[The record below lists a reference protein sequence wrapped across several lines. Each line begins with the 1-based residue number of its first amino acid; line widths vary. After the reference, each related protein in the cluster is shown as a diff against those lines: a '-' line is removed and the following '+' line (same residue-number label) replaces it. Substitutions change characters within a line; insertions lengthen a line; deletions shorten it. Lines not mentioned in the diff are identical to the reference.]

1 MRFFFVANTIKK
13 LFSKVTQ
20 FYTHKHSR
28 PHRRFI
34 IATTMFALVSI
45 SALFIT
51 TTVESNLTFTRKLD
65 RFLVLPGATES
76 VLWNDTHHA
85 LTQDVRDDGLYQN
98 FNNGNAATLDARA
111 LGRTP
116 ETTDASEGSLP
127 GSDSVEADVVDSMS
141 EDGVLEDTSAP
152 ETEDSTV
159 PEVEPETETIPETDG
174 NEPSEADSSS
184 PSETD
189 APSTSESASSDTP
202 LEAMSKGFFRFVE
215 RATDLLPFAQETI
228 IEPVPTGDVSEP
240 ETEPEPATVDA
251 PQEEPPVAE
260 EIVPAVIDDETV
272 EDENVESEESVED
285 TDTESLDDDA
295 SEDEGIEPLTP
306 EIQPEP
312 ENWIVFRD
320 FALPPMNSGQFI
332 RNVQLRMS
340 LAGALQENVAVLPQ
354 IAVEYTTGGAW
365 EDAGSIIFDTEIS
378 NALNGGYYLFAL
390 PTFRNVSELEKFAV
404 RVSYVGD
411 SEALD
416 ELFIDA
422 AWLEVNTET
431 FDREILNQRLNPQ
444 SFKGFKLPEMYE
456 YIGNAIDF
464 AREEL
469 PQFTLKYESQRN
481 PVVGFFRGLFAR
493 NLIEVERVAFKLPGG
508 AEIHVDPEV
517 DLTEDGL
524 LSIQLTEEDKALLQP
539 GKYEV
544 EITVLEGNKKYT
556 DSFNFQ
562 WGVLAINPDRTT
574 YPVGTDA
581 RITMGAVSENGNTLC
596 EAELQLYIF
605 DPTGYVYDA
614 PVQRSG
620 LCNGNNVTDEPDY
633 FADFTPTVPGT
644 YEMYLEHIGV
654 QGDVV
659 AHTYDTF
666 IVRDSAP
673 LTMERTGPT
682 RINPRFEYP
691 MSITVTAHEAFEG
704 EFIERVPADFVIGTS
719 TDARIEE
726 RGNTQE
732 LIWDVTLLAG
742 ESRTFTYGFDAPDI
756 SPYLYNLGPARV
768 LSGDGVVVYET
779 AVGDAYLAQETV
791 IEPVPEEPSSEAPV
805 EETEVLAAE
814 PVETETSP
822 EPEESLPETPV
833 EEVESEVPQ
842 TPETETDDG
851 VEEIIEVSDDEQVL
865 PDDVSEGESETVID
879 GLGTT
884 TVDTETEDSKDFEE
898 HRQWQIASDATGSA
912 LLYWSSATIPSGWT
926 CVSCA
931 PAGVFYQRFVV
942 GSSTAGTNGGGTT
955 HTHTMS
961 TAVAATGATG
971 VSSTGGGGA
980 DSAQNGHTH
989 TLTPTIGTGSNLPP
1003 YRNLVI
1009 IQHNSAGSPA
1019 TIPAGAITLFDT
1031 TLPAGWSAY
1040 AAQNGF
1046 FPRAEATST
1055 IGTTGGSATH
1065 THTITDTTS
1074 APNSTTNAPGFS
1086 GVSTANNTHTHTING
1101 ASSAGANTPPYI
1113 GALFGQL
1120 ATTSAPTDGMI
1131 LMWTEDPPLG
1141 WNTVS
1146 SSSEPFEN
1154 RFVVASTTYGVTGG
1168 SATHAHANFS
1178 ITTSGPS
1185 GSANRTVNAAN
1196 ADASGAHTHSAN
1208 FTAVSTADNL
1218 PPFRTAVFA
1227 KRAPGGAPP
1236 AAVTIHTP
1244 FDNEKTG
1251 TSSILFEFTGDDPD
1265 GSDTLVYQ
1273 VQWDDDSDIATTPL
1287 GDHTSDDESG
1297 CSPDCFENIVDGGD
1311 TNPFT
1316 DNERIRFTA
1325 PSTMVSGTTYYY
1337 RIRVKETIGN
1347 TWSSWSTIRSVTY
1360 SSGTSPSEWF
1370 QTQTY
1375 QFGLGTST
1383 NATTTG
1389 DAIQLA
1395 STTLASTP
1403 VVQSFTSNTAVPGAS
1418 LTLTKPSNILAGDLL
1433 LIIVGSDDD
1442 TASAQWDDATLKPSG
1457 FTLINESGNTTA
1469 DAHSAAFYR
1478 VADGTE
1484 GTTIN
1489 VPAQSSDDFWGYYIH
1504 VTDVNPSNPIH
1515 VIGSAYNGG
1524 STGTHN
1530 VPGVTTTAA
1539 NALAFYVLS
1548 GDGGDLDPFSVGG
1561 AWTEGGEIGAGT
1573 GGGNGSGVWGTRL
1586 MTSPGATGNAA
1597 VTMSASDSASGFQFA
1612 LAPAQGQ
1619 GAHQSSGAVF
1629 TSIAGQTAWGEAT
1642 WNATEPPNTDVRVR
1656 VLYSNVS
1663 TCDTLVSDGVLP
1675 GNSIGFSSSQKP
1687 IDLTSLST
1695 STHHTICLE
1704 ALLDIGS
1711 GTTSPILEDWTV
1723 RWTRTPQ
1730 FAQSDYRWYANN
1742 DTLTPTDPWPVGGDD
1757 LNENE
1762 PIDAEN
1768 IVGPGDVVR
1777 LRLSLLS
1784 TSTDAAVGSASF
1796 KLQHGTTDSSCA
1808 AVTSWSDV
1816 GGTSSTTAPW
1826 RGYNNASVSDG
1837 STLPSTLLAA
1847 SDFAETYEEQNNSFP
1862 NPIALDTGEIGEWDW
1877 TLEHNGADAGR
1888 IHCFRMVNAN
1898 DDPLMEYTQYPSL
1911 ITDGSPSMI
1920 LYRPFDNE
1928 KTSSTT
1934 PWFEFVSDDPEG
1946 DDVDYQIQIDNDAS
1960 FGSTIIDTD
1969 SVSNLLDFTNLVT
1982 PSDKSPFRVA
1992 ERMRY
1997 RIPSAL
2003 SNGTTYWWRARS
2015 IDAAGS
2021 GAYGEWSTARSFT
2034 IDTSVTVSTW
2044 FQTTEAQ
2051 FDTNTLIG
2059 TDATGGNLVAFASG
2073 STTGTTTST
2082 AIDFDDVVI
2091 GNAWGEFSFNE
2102 TGSANN
2108 ILYRLEYYDG
2118 ADWSLIPDTAL
2129 AGNSSG
2135 FDTSPID
2142 LLNLDSS
2149 IYNTIR
2155 IHANFLAGTPTL
2167 LDWTIAWG
2175 ERVSVPTH
2183 AAPFDNEKFST
2194 TTPFFTFSTTDPQGD
2209 DLEYEISWSTDV
2221 NFVTGST
2228 TRNSSVNAGFVNL
2241 TSGGDTD
2248 PFNSGDTIQFQIQ
2261 PADILTASTTY
2272 WWRVRAKDPGDS
2284 DSFSFWSAPWSFT
2297 TATSGESIDVSTWHQ
2312 TTEQQFSQG
2321 TLSSV
2326 TATSGSVS
2334 IGSGITVQSW
2344 NTNTAVPG
2352 NSLSLTK
2359 PTGVAAG
2366 DLLLIIVG
2374 NDDTT
2379 GTEQWNS
2386 TTFRP
2391 SGFSFI
2397 GNAGSATPDAHV
2409 AAFYRIA
2416 DGTESAATSTPAQS
2430 SDDYWG
2436 YYIHVTGVST
2446 TSPIDVIGADYAGG
2460 SLTTHNIPGVTT
2472 SVDQALAFYV
2482 LSGDGGD
2489 LNPFSVGGAW
2499 TERAE
2504 TEAGA
2509 GAGNASGVWGTRLM
2523 ASAGATGNASVTM
2536 SAADGAAGFQFAL
2549 SPSVITSG
2557 TVTSQPIDYDSGDG
2571 PAWGEFT
2578 WNDIEPGASEILY
2591 SIEYLNMVGVWE
2603 LIPDGALPGNST
2615 GFTSAPVDLES
2626 LNTGLYNTIR
2636 LTALLD
2642 CDGANCPTLTDWTV
2656 TWSSGFTI
2664 SGTAYEYDGTAST
2677 TSGTVAIAVD
2687 GVLQSGKTG
2696 TISNGLWSI
2705 PGVTF
2710 FTGDVITV
2718 FVQSATN
2725 ADEAVAVTTY
2735 DGTPGISGLSLIKR
2749 HLTIGSDD
2757 LPSISNADLA
2767 LYDFTNTEDIFF
2779 DVNGGNDLSLCADTG
2794 CVDASLRILSGAS
2807 YAPGTGGDIVTHD
2820 FRNDGTFT
2828 PGSNTMRVSG
2838 SWDNNSTTTMTNSTV
2853 IFTAT
2858 SSDVTSD
2865 PWYNPAWGYRAEI
2878 TVAAAEVDADVSD
2891 FPVYVDLSD
2900 LDATFFSTVT
2910 SDGGDIRVTTAD
2922 SVTELP
2928 REIVSINTGLQTGE
2942 IYFQA
2947 DNLSSSSDTVFYIY
2961 YNNPLAND
2969 YAVGDPY
2976 GRNAVWDNGYAA
2988 VYHME
2993 EDPGGGAPQYVDS
3006 TGSSAGT
3013 AVNMASGNQ
3022 VAGIVG
3028 NAAEVDGVN
3037 ESIQTTFSQS
3047 MLDST
3052 WSLFLD
3058 ADGTQGACD
3067 GAMVSR
3073 GTGVNGMNIG
3083 ACGNTA
3089 LIGYHWENLAG
3100 TAWNWVGGPAYPTN
3114 QWFMASLVITPTQA
3128 TAYAHTLSGVTSGSN
3143 VQTHTTSN
3151 IDNLDFGWDSFGVA
3165 RSFDG
3170 TIDEARLS
3178 DVARSADWLATEY
3191 NNISDTTA
3199 FYDAAS
3205 SESYASIGSSTS
3217 PYTLDDAD
3225 GVLDFDTVTFGEGS
3239 GTAAWSIND
3248 TLDAD
3253 SALAVTYGTLARGAE
3268 QVFVAG
3274 NLTTSANGFWTGM
3287 GTTTFDGINPSTWTD
3302 SNATKQN
3309 IGRVVV
3315 NGTSKTMLLGSNVV
3329 MDSMRIETDDTF
3341 DLSTSGYTASV
3352 HREWTNIG
3360 SFLPRNGTVAFI
3372 ATSSTYAIQNGA
3384 SAFYNLTF
3392 NGAGG
3397 AWSFATATLTVQN
3410 NFTIATGTVTMPT
3423 GTTTISGSFLNTGGT
3438 FAHNNANVLFAGSGT
3453 KTITQSGTAF
3463 TNAFYNVR
3471 FTGSGSWSFSE
3482 ANATTTNNFTITQG
3496 TVTFSSSTLAIGNSF
3511 AQTGGSF
3518 AHNSGAVR
3526 FTGSGTHTIDVNGSS
3541 FNDLAFTGSGSWSF
3555 LDTSLTVLGDVLV
3568 QSGTLTMPTGTLSLG
3583 GSLTNLATIAHASGT
3598 VLFNSTD
3605 AGETINLGNSPL
3617 HNTTFNS
3624 AGGGWTITE
3633 NATTTGSTTLSALSS
3648 FTLASGRTLSV
3659 TGAFTNS
3666 VGGASTTWSGSTLS
3680 LESGNYS
3687 INTKLQS
3694 GDAYDT
3700 LRVGANADVR
3710 MWFSTSTTY
3719 AVNAAGSLYSQDHAG
3734 VDGDLYIW
3742 GTYERTS
3749 GTEYWSYATDFDG
3762 TALGGSSRQV
3772 DIRFADGADATFTG
3786 STLQIR
3792 GISMST
3798 TTVAAQ
3804 EGLYSLALSNATLDA
3819 EYYHMRHL
3827 TLAGLELLS
3836 GTTVSSFQHGH
3847 FVLDTL
3853 GGSAITVDQ
3862 SVIDANPALQIS
3874 DVRFDTSVGG
3884 SGDTTT
3890 GNGDDTFLFFD
3901 DFNDS
3906 SINTGKWTRDIE
3918 LGALTET
3925 GGYLRAGGGITSGN
3939 YGHVS
3944 LGSEVAYDDFLN
3956 NSVVWRARNSV
3967 DGIGELVFRGDF
3979 GTNGGYKTRFDA
3991 RTGTNGQAVLTA
4003 PYSGWNFAPG
4013 ANCGS
4018 DSDEPVANQWYNYEV
4033 TALSTNF
4040 ILYRDGVSKR
4050 NCTDAS
4056 YALPGEIALQNH
4068 YGSYTDYDWV
4078 AVRPLVNPE
4087 PASTSW
4093 GAEEEVSPGLYREPH
4108 VITGSVAGAQND
4120 YVLPIVVNFATGT
4133 DSGATMYCNGICN
4146 ADFSDVRFTTAEG
4159 AALDYWREDSYVAST
4174 SARFW
4179 VKFDDIPASPA
4190 TTTMYAYY
4198 GDLGARNVTQI
4209 GGTPGSYWWFRGSAG
4224 DIDGEAFDND
4234 TGNPGSVR
4242 WDDSQLLIT
4251 VAGTV
4256 YSDDGVTTMGAPV
4269 CDGSTQS
4276 VRIVVNGGS
4285 SYTGSCNASTGA
4297 FSIANVAFSGDP
4309 ILTAYLDTNGG
4320 ARGVTVTKTP
4330 TGNLTNFNIYQ
4341 NRVITRHEDVTP
4353 MTILDMA
4360 VFDADNDADVPF
4372 TAATGT
4378 LSVFANAELHIAS
4391 STTFAPGGDITI
4403 HGNASSSVTDGSLH
4417 IDDNAHLLGAATST
4431 YTIAGSFTMDQG
4443 ASFTAASTTVIMN
4456 ATTTGKTITT
4466 PGGQEITFNALRFTG
4481 AGGGWNINGDIRAYN
4496 GISIENGTVSGT
4508 ANITVLGGSLSGNGT
4523 LSMGGGTT
4531 TIVTTNTLGGTA
4543 PWTLNNLV
4551 LGNGS
4556 IVGTTTSATNATTT
4570 ILSRLTIRT
4579 GHAFAPGGGRIDLRG
4594 SGTVF
4599 VESGVFVEGTST
4611 VRYSGTAGSNVLS
4624 TTYYGLEVMALGN
4637 APTFTGTGLGIVV
4650 LNDLAVGGATTTTFT
4665 LDTSDPALDVN
4676 GAVRINTTG
4685 TLVGSASA
4693 AFTVGGGWDNDGVFT
4708 ASGGTVTFDG
4718 GSATLIAAGNSS
4730 FANAV
4735 IGGAGSFTFTE
4746 HATTTGALTLSSAG
4760 ALTVQSGQTLA
4771 VGGTFLNNIG
4781 GAATT
4786 WTGSTLSLYGGGNYT
4801 INASTTSDSYN
4812 TLRVLSGTQIRMWN
4826 SDATAY
4832 DIAATGS
4839 LYSQDHGNNNGEL
4852 RIFGLY
4858 QKTSGTD
4865 HWSYATDFDGT
4876 SISGSP
4882 RAVSVLI
4889 ANTATVTIA
4898 GGGLSVIGGTGA
4910 TTTITNQ
4917 GSGTYALTVG
4927 GTASTTWSRFSIRN
4941 TNALGLTFAGTP
4953 TVSSLAF
4960 GDFEVAQN
4968 GASGMTV
4975 GGTVITQNPA
4985 KTFTNMRFGTST
4997 GVTSAYNVTA
5007 TGTTVSSWR
5016 FTNHVGTIAGESFD
5030 NDPTGDPGYLVWD
5043 DSAALIT
5050 VSGTVYSDEGVTVSG
5065 VCDSTTPNVHVRV
5078 AGLTSYTTSCHVSTG
5093 AYSIP
5098 NISFG
5103 PADSIIVFIEGETE
5117 KAATVTVDPVSNIT
5131 NMNLYENRVIVRHE
5145 NSSPISITDMDAWDS
5160 GDNADIPFTATLGAP
5175 NTLSLP
5181 ANRKLIIWTN
5191 KEFEP
5196 TGNVTVAGGG
5206 GGAAYDGTVELYAGA
5221 TFDASGSES
5230 HTIGGS
5236 LLMGAGASFDDESS
5250 TVTFTTSGA
5259 GRTIDSNDQS
5269 FYNAVFNGSG
5279 SWTVTNSVLSIG
5291 NDLTITQGIVTL
5303 PSGTTTI
5310 SGSLLNNGGA
5320 FVSSGGTMVFD
5331 SGTAETIRPRTSSFG
5346 TLIVSGNGNFT
5357 LSGGFATTTS
5367 DLRIDNGSF
5376 TSATGTFAI
5385 GGNFINNDVFTHANG
5400 TLRLTSNSAAVV
5412 TASSSDLRNITFAG
5426 DGPYTFTDTNLAILG
5441 TLRIEDGAVALP
5453 IGTLSIGGSLLNVG
5467 GTFNSATGTVLF
5479 NSTDTGESVNPGPSP
5494 FFNVTFGSASGGW
5507 TITAHATSTGNF
5519 ALTSAS
5525 QFTVSSSTRLHVGGI
5540 FTNLVG
5546 GGATTW
5552 TGSTLSIH
5560 SGTGYTIN
5568 TKTAG
5573 GDAYNILVIGSS
5585 TALRAWDSSGT
5596 VSMADSL
5603 SSFYSQDHAGVA
5615 GTLNIYGDYAR
5626 TAGTDYW
5633 SYATDFDGAAL
5644 GGGSRQVSVAIA
5656 QGATTTFA
5664 GNASLQIVGANGFE
5678 TSVSNQGS
5686 GTYALR
5692 VLGGTFNALQYMF
5705 ANMDA
5710 VGLAL
5715 QGTTTVSSLS
5725 EGSFTLAVNG
5735 GTLISLASTTLNY
5748 NAGLVVTNTVFA
5760 TTSAITGFNVALTG
5774 TTLNAWTFIGHSGNL
5789 DGEQYDFDGGDAC
5802 GSVRWE
5808 DSLCLL
5814 TQQSGY
5820 RFRADDGGAGVPNS
5834 EWLDLDWVKR
5844 MRVTF
5849 TNNDAVSYTNAAV
5862 AFTVPYDS
5870 DMQAD
5875 FDDLRFTLADGTTP
5889 VQHFIETYS
5898 AGVEAHVWV
5907 KVPLLATSTNT
5918 SVFMYYGDGAVGDSS
5933 ATSTFTYLDTFEDGN
5948 ISEYS
5953 GDTGLFTAGTTM
5965 NYERNRGLDAA
5976 GNESQKTTDGIY
5988 RTNVT
5993 VAQGQTIRYLQYVD
6007 TALGSGDETCTL
6019 FGVQSP
6025 GSNNQNYAVCLELY
6039 GVDRVSIARNVDSN
6053 DTSGTILASTTLTYS
6068 TGWYEVEIDWG
6079 TDDSIGVTVSK
6090 DDVVVASTTV
6100 TDGTYTQG
6108 GVGFAF
6114 WFQSGGW
6121 DIYSSRPLLATE
6133 PSFVF
6138 GAEQVPGGASWLSA
6152 LNTAYNGSDIGQT
6165 MRVRFLVENTGLSII
6180 DQNYELE
6187 YAAKGAAPSCEA
6199 VASGAYVPVPPQAS
6213 CGSSPVC
6220 MTTSSQFT
6228 NFASTVDLLG
6238 GDGAFSAGQLIED
6251 PDNTTGD
6258 IDVAMGA
6265 FTELEYAITPTVNVA
6280 DPSYCLRVSDEGN
6293 DLDAYARVAEFSLM
6307 FEPIITTLSL
6317 NGGNDII
6324 LAAGAT
6330 TTITAT
6336 GTVSDLNGYA
6346 DLAAA
6351 TTTIFRSGAGESC
6364 AADNNNCYIAAPA
6377 QCTYSNCAGASC
6389 TISCSVNMYYHAD
6402 PTDIGAYAGETW
6414 RALLSISDVGGS
6426 VATATAPSIDLLTLR
6441 ALSVANAIDYG
6452 ALAPD
6457 SNTGSYNATTTIQNI
6472 GNDSID
6478 VSVEGTDLT
6487 DGGSSLIPVASQR
6500 FATSTFTYSSCVVCG
6515 TLAETGTNFMLDL
6528 AKPASTTPPVTDDLF
6543 WGLAI
6548 PFGVAGTPHHG
6559 TNIFYAIGDI

>member
-1 MRFFFVANTIKK
+1 MRLFAVFTSVRKFF
-13 LFSKVTQ
+13 
-20 FYTHKHSR
+20 SR
-28 PHRRFI
+28 RCAARAFLNPYLHRRFI
-34 IATTMFALVSI
+34 IATTTFAMMSI
-45 SALFIT
+45 SALLIT
-51 TTVESNLTFTRKLD
+51 TTVESNLTFARKLD
-65 RFLVLPGATES
+65 RFLVLPGASES
-76 VLWNDTHHA
+76 AHWNDSFHA
-85 LTQDVRDDGLYQN
+85 LTQDVSDEGLYQS
-98 FNNGNAATLDARA
+98 FNSNNAATLDVQA
-111 LGRTP
+111 LRRSQG
-116 ETTDASEGSLP
+116 SEQQP
-127 GSDSVEADVVDSMS
+127 GSVEDTEAEENAEAESPLLEEDVS
-141 EDGVLEDTSAP
+141 EDIVSPEAGGTPVLEAEQVESETLP
-152 ETEDSTV
+152 ETE
-159 PEVEPETETIPETDG
+159 EVESDSGPTVAPEAGSGD
-174 NEPSEADSSS
+174 EPD
-184 PSETD
+184 PQ
-189 APSTSESASSDTP
+189 DTP
-202 LEAMSKGFFRFVE
+202 LEAMSKSFFRFVE
-215 RATDLLPFAQETI
+215 RATGLLPFAQETI
-228 IEPVPTGDVSEP
+228 VEPVSTPSVSEP
-240 ETEPEPATVDA
+240 ETPVDETAGEA
-251 PQEEPPVAE
+251 PVLEEVSDQE
-260 EIVPAVIDDETV
+260 IIDDSAEH
-272 EDENVESEESVED
+272 EHGESEEAETITED
-285 TDTESLDDDA
+285 LDIDDVMDP
-295 SEDEGIEPLTP
+295 EEPLESDVSEEEVVIT
-306 EIQPEP
+306 EP
-312 ENWIVFRD
+312 ENWIIFRD

-340 LAGALQENVAVLPQ
+340 LAGALRDDVDVLPQ
-354 IAVEYTTGGAW
+354 ITVEYTTGGGW
-365 EDAGSIIFDTEIS
+365 ESAGSIIFDAEIS

-390 PTFRNVSELEKFAV
+390 PTFRNVSELEDFAV
-404 RVSYVGD
+404 RISYEGD
-411 SEALD
+411 HEALD
-416 ELFIDA
+416 TLFVDA

-431 FDREILNQRLNPQ
+431 FDREILNQRLNPLG
-444 SFKGFKLPEMYE
+444 FKGFKLPEMYE
-456 YIGNAIDF
+456 YIGGAIDF

-481 PVVGFFRGLFAR
+481 PVVGFFRDLFGR
-493 NLIEVERVAFKLPGG
+493 DLIEVERVAFMLPGG
-508 AEIHVDPEV
+508 AELDVDPEV
-517 DLTEDGL
+517 DLTQDGL
-524 LSIQLTEEDKALLQP
+524 LSIQLTEEDKALLTP

-544 EITVLEGNKKYT
+544 EITVLEGNKEYT

-562 WGVLAINPDRTT
+562 WGVLAMNPDQTT
-574 YPVGTDA
+574 YPLGA
-581 RITMGAVSENGNTLC
+581 EALITMGAVSENGNTLC

-605 DPTGYVYDA
+605 DPTGYVHDA
-614 PVQRSG
+614 LVERSG
-620 LCNGNNVTDEPDY
+620 LCNGNNFINAPDY
-633 FADFTPTVPGT
+633 LATFSPTVPGT
-644 YEMYLEHIGV
+644 YEMYLEHIGP

-666 IVRDSAP
+666 IVREDAP

-691 MSITVTAHEAFEG
+691 MSVTVTAYEAFDG
-704 EFIERVPADFVIGTS
+704 EFIEQVPADFVISTS
-719 TDARIEE
+719 TEARIEE
-726 RGNTQE
+726 RGNIQE

-742 ESRTFTYGFDAPDI
+742 ESRTFTYNFDAPDI
-756 SPYLYNLGPARV
+756 SPYLYNLGPARA
-768 LSGDGVVVYET
+768 LSGDGVLVYEP
-779 AVGDAYLAQETV
+779 VGGDSSLAQEAVTESAAPAEESTPV
-791 IEPVPEEPSSEAPV
+791 TEESAEIVPVVGSVELEVPQAEPAPEPGDVLPETRPEEEIGSEVSEPPSAEPESEV
-805 EETEVLAAE
+805 EEV
-814 PVETETSP
+814 VEISDDTQPLPEEGATTTADT
-822 EPEESLPETPV
+822 EPEEEAS
-833 EEVESEVPQ
+833 
-842 TPETETDDG
+842 G
-851 VEEIIEVSDDEQVL
+851 
-865 PDDVSEGESETVID
+865 
-879 GLGTT
+879 
-884 TVDTETEDSKDFEE
+884 DFEE

-931 PAGVFYQRFVV
+931 PAGAFYQRFVV
-942 GSSTAGTNGGGTT
+942 GSSTAGTNGGTAT
-955 HTHTMS
+955 HTHTMT
-961 TAVAATGATG
+961 TAIAATGATG

-980 DSAQNGHTH
+980 DVAQNGHTH

-1003 YRNLVI
+1003 YRNLVL

-1019 TIPAGAITLFDT
+1019 TIPAGAIALFDT

-1040 AAQNGF
+1040 SAQNGA

-1065 THTITDTTS
+1065 THAITGTTG
-1074 APNSTTNAPGFS
+1074 APNSTTNAPGTT
-1086 GVSTANNTHTHTING
+1086 GVSAATNVHTHTVNG
-1101 ASSAGANTPPYI
+1101 ASSAGSSLPPYI

-1120 ATTSAPTDGMI
+1120 ATTSSPTDGMI
-1131 LMWTEDPPLG
+1131 LMWTDEPPTG

-1154 RFVVASTTYGVTGG
+1154 RFVIASTTYGVTGG
-1168 SATHAHANFS
+1168 SATHTHANFS
-1178 ITTSGPS
+1178 IVTSGPS
-1185 GSANRTVNAAN
+1185 GAVNRTASVAN

-1208 FTAVSTADNL
+1208 FSNVSTSDNL

-1227 KRAPGGAPP
+1227 KRSPGGAPP
-1236 AAVTIHTP
+1236 AAVTVHTP

-1251 TSSILFEFTGDDPD
+1251 TSSITFEFTGDDPD

-1273 VQWDDDSDIATTPL
+1273 VQWDDDSDLDATPL
-1287 GDHTSDDESG
+1287 GDRTSDDESG
-1297 CSPDCFENIVDGGD
+1297 CSPDCFENTVDGGD

-1337 RIRVKETIGN
+1337 RIRVKETIGD
-1347 TWSSWSTIRSVTY
+1347 TWGSWSTVRSVTH
-1360 SSGTSPSEWF
+1360 SSGTTPSEWF
-1370 QTQTY
+1370 QTETY
-1375 QFGLGTST
+1375 QFNLGTST
-1383 NATTTG
+1383 NATTTSNTV
-1389 DAIQLA
+1389 QLA
-1395 STTLASTP
+1395 STTLASPPT
-1403 VVQSFTSNTAVPGAS
+1403 VQSFTSNTAVPGAS
-1418 LTLTKPSNILAGDLL
+1418 LTLTKPSNVLAGDLL
-1433 LIIVGSDDD
+1433 LIIVGNDDD

-1457 FTLINESGNTTA
+1457 FTLINEAGNTTSDTHA
-1469 DAHSAAFYR
+1469 AAFYR

-1504 VTDVNPSNPIH
+1504 VTDVNPTNPIH

-1524 STGTHN
+1524 SLGTHN
-1530 VPGVTTTAA
+1530 IPGVTTTAA

-1548 GDGGDLDPFSVGG
+1548 GDGGDVNPYSVGG
-1561 AWTEGGEIGAGT
+1561 SWTESSEIDAGT
-1573 GGGNGSGVWGTRL
+1573 GGGNSSGTWGTRL
-1586 MTSPGATGNAA
+1586 MASAGATGNAA
-1597 VTMSASDSASGFQFA
+1597 VTLLAADSASGFQFA
-1612 LAPAQGQ
+1612 LAPALGQ
-1619 GAHQSSGAVF
+1619 GAHQSPGVTF
-1629 TSIAGQTAWGEAT
+1629 TSVSGQTAWGEAT
-1642 WNATEPPNTDVRVR
+1642 WNVTESPNTDIRVR
-1656 VLYSNVS
+1656 VLYSNVNA
-1663 TCDTLVSDGVLP
+1663 CDTLVSDGVLP
-1675 GNSIGFSSSQKP
+1675 GNSIGFASSQRP

-1695 STHHTICLE
+1695 TTHHTICLE

-1711 GTTSPILEDWTV
+1711 GTTSPLLQDWTV

-1730 FAQSDYRWYANN
+1730 FIQSDYRWYANN
-1742 DTLTPTDPWPVGGDD
+1742 DTLTPTDPWPAGGDD

-1762 PIDAEN
+1762 AIDTEN
-1768 IVGPGDVVR
+1768 VVSPGDIIR

-1784 TSTDAAVGSASF
+1784 TSTDAAIDSASF
-1796 KLQHGTTDSSCA
+1796 KLQHGVTDTACA
-1808 AVTSWSDV
+1808 AVVSWYDV

-1826 RGYNNASVSDG
+1826 RGYNNASVTDG
-1837 STLPSTLLAA
+1837 STLPSALLTN
-1847 SDFAETYEEQNNSFP
+1847 SDLAETYEEQNDSYP
-1862 NPIALDTGEIGEWDW
+1862 NPLALDVGEIGEWDW
-1877 TLEHNGADAGR
+1877 VLEHNGADAGR
-1888 IHCFRMVNAN
+1888 THCFRMVNAN
-1898 DDPLMEYTQYPSL
+1898 NDPLMAYEEYPSL

-1920 LYRPFDNE
+1920 LYRPFDNQ
-1928 KTSSTT
+1928 KVSSTT

-1960 FGSTIIDTD
+1960 FGSTIIDTN
-1969 SVSNLLDFTNLVT
+1969 SISNLLDFTNLVT

-2015 IDAAGS
+2015 IDGAGS
-2021 GAYGEWSTARSFT
+2021 GIYGEWSTARSFT

-2051 FDTNTLIG
+2051 FDTNTLMG
-2059 TDATGGNLVAFASG
+2059 TDATGGNLIAFASG

-2102 TGSANN
+2102 TGAANN

-2118 ADWSLIPDTAL
+2118 ADWQLIPNTAL

-2142 LLNLDSS
+2142 LLDLDSS

-2155 IHANFLAGTPTL
+2155 IRANFLAGSPTL

-2183 AAPFDNEKFST
+2183 ATPFDNERFST

-2248 PFNSGDTIQFQIQ
+2248 PFNSGETIRFQIQ
-2261 PADILTASTTY
+2261 PADTLTASTTY

-2284 DSFSFWSAPWSFT
+2284 DSFSFWSTPWSFT
-2297 TATSGESIDVSTWHQ
+2297 TATSGESIAVSTWHQ
-2312 TTEQQFSQG
+2312 TTAQQFSQG
-2321 TLSSV
+2321 TLAGV
-2326 TATSGSVS
+2326 TATSGSVT
-2334 IGSGITVQSW
+2334 IGGGINIQSW
-2344 NTNTAVPG
+2344 TTNTAVPG
-2352 NSLSLTK
+2352 ASLSLTR
-2359 PTGVAAG
+2359 PSGVAAG

-2374 NDDTT
+2374 NDDAAAI
-2379 GTEQWNS
+2379 EQWNS

-2391 SGFSFI
+2391 SGFNFI
-2397 GNAGSATPDAHV
+2397 GTAGNATPDAHV
-2409 AAFYRIA
+2409 AAFYRVA
-2416 DGTESAATSTPAQS
+2416 DGTEQSSTSTPAQS

-2436 YYIHVTGVST
+2436 YYIHLTGVST
-2446 TSPIDVIGADYAGG
+2446 TSPIDVIGSDYNGG
-2460 SLTTHNIPGVTT
+2460 SLTTHNIPGITT

-2482 LSGDGGD
+2482 ISGDGGD
-2489 LNPFSVGGAW
+2489 LDPFSVAGPW
-2499 TERAE
+2499 TERSE
-2504 TEAGA
+2504 IEAGA
-2509 GAGNASGVWGTRLM
+2509 GAGNGSGAWGTRLM
-2523 ASAGATGNASVTM
+2523 TSAGATGNAAVTM
-2536 SAADGAAGFQFAL
+2536 AFADGAAGFQFAL
-2549 SPSVITSG
+2549 SPAVITSG

-2571 PAWGEFT
+2571 PAWGTFR
-2578 WNDIEPGASEILY
+2578 WSDIEPGSSEIRY
-2591 SIEYLNMVGVWE
+2591 SIEYLNMVGAWE
-2603 LIPDGALPGNST
+2603 LIPDSALSGNSA
-2615 GFTSAPVDLES
+2615 GFTSTPVDLES
-2626 LNTGLYNTIR
+2626 LDTGLYNTIR
-2636 LTALLD
+2636 LVALLD

-2656 TWSSGFTI
+2656 TWSSGFTV
-2664 SGTAYEYDGTAST
+2664 SGTAYEYDGVAST

-2718 FVQSATN
+2718 FVQGAAS

-2749 HLTIGSDD
+2749 HLTLGSDD
-2757 LPSISNADLA
+2757 LPAISNADLA

-2779 DVNGGNDLSLCADTG
+2779 DVNGGNDLSLCADSG
-2794 CVDASLRILSGAS
+2794 CVDASIRIRAGAS
-2807 YAPGTGGDIVTHD
+2807 YAPGTGADISTHD
-2820 FRNDGTFT
+2820 FRNDGIFT
-2828 PGSNTMRVSG
+2828 AGSNTMRVSG
-2838 SWDNNSTTTMTNSTV
+2838 SWDNNSTTTMANSTV

-2858 SSDVTSD
+2858 SSDSVTD
-2865 PWYNPAWGYRAEI
+2865 PWYDPAWGYRTEI
-2878 TVAAAEVDADVSD
+2878 TVQASEVDADVSD

-2900 LDATFFSTVT
+2900 LDATFFSNVT
-2910 SDGGDIRVTTAD
+2910 SDGGDIRVTAAD

-2928 REIVSINTGLQTGE
+2928 REIVSIDTSLQEGE

-2961 YNNPLAND
+2961 YDNPLADD

-2976 GRNAVWDNGYAA
+2976 GRNAVWSNGYAA
-2988 VYHME
+2988 VYHMG
-2993 EDPGGGAPQYVDS
+2993 EDPGGSAPQYIDS
-3006 TGSSAGT
+3006 TGGSSGT
-3013 AVNMASGNQ
+3013 AVNMAAGNQ
-3022 VAGIVG
+3022 VAGIAG

-3037 ESIQTTFSQS
+3037 ESIQTDFSQN

-3067 GAMVSR
+3067 GAMFSR

-3083 ACGNTA
+3083 ACGNA
-3089 LIGYHWENLAG
+3089 AVIGYHWENLGA

-3128 TAYAHTLSGVTSGSN
+3128 TAYAHTSSGVTSGSN

-3151 IDNLDFGWDSFGVA
+3151 INNLDFAWDSFGVA
-3165 RSFDG
+3165 RSIDG
-3170 TIDEARLS
+3170 TIDESRLS
-3178 DVARSADWLATEY
+3178 DVARSADWLAAEY
-3191 NNISDTTA
+3191 NNISDTGT
-3199 FYDAAS
+3199 FYVAAV
-3205 SESYASIGSSTS
+3205 SESYGSIGSTTL
-3217 PYTLDDAD
+3217 PHTLDDAD
-3225 GVLDFDTVTFGEGS
+3225 GTLDFNNVTFGEGS
-3239 GTAAWSIND
+3239 GSAAWSIND
-3248 TLDAD
+3248 TLDVD
-3253 SALAVTYGTLARGAE
+3253 NALAVAYGTLARGAE
-3268 QVFVAG
+3268 PVLVAG
-3274 NLTTSANGFWTGM
+3274 NLTTSANGFWTGI

-3302 SNATKQN
+3302 NNATKQN

-3315 NGTSKTMLLGSNVV
+3315 NGTAKTMILGSSVL
-3329 MDSMRIETDDTF
+3329 MDSMRIENDDTF

-3352 HREWTNIG
+3352 RGGWSNIG
-3360 SFLPRNGTVAFI
+3360 SFLPRTGTVAFI
-3372 ATSSTYAIQNGA
+3372 STSSTYAIDNGA

-3397 AWSFATATLTVQN
+3397 AWSFATSALTVQN
-3410 NFTIATGTVTMPT
+3410 NLTIATGTVTMPT

-3438 FAHNNANVLFAGSGT
+3438 FAHNNASILFTGSGS

-3471 FTGSGSWSFSE
+3471 FTGSGTWSFSE
-3482 ANATTTNNFTITQG
+3482 AHATTTNNFTITQG
-3496 TVTFSSSTLAIGNSF
+3496 GVTLPSATLAIGNSF

-3518 AHNSGAVR
+3518 THNSGGVR

-3541 FNDLAFTGSGSWSF
+3541 FNDFAFTGSGSWSF
-3555 LDTSLTVLGDVLV
+3555 LDASLTVLGDVLV

-3583 GSLTNLATIAHASGT
+3583 GSLTNIATITHASGT

-3605 AGETINLGNSPL
+3605 GGETINLGSSPL
-3617 HNTTFNS
+3617 HNLTFNS

-3633 NATTTGSTTLSALSS
+3633 NATTTGSTTLTALSS

-3680 LESGNYS
+3680 LESGSYS
-3687 INTKLQS
+3687 INTKFQP
-3694 GDAYDT
+3694 GDAYET
-3700 LRVGANADVR
+3700 LRVGANADIR
-3710 MWFSTSTTY
+3710 MWFSTSTVY
-3719 AVNAAGSLYSQDHAG
+3719 AVNASGSLYSQDHAG

-3742 GTYERTS
+3742 GDYVRTS

-3762 TALGGSSRQV
+3762 ASLSGGSERQVDVRINGGAYQVDVFTSGGIFTPPSGVTEVDVLVVGGGGGGGSATGFANAGAGGGGAGGVVYEQAYPVTPLSGVSITVGAGGNGGAAGNNSGSTGSASLFGSLTALGGGGGIGGNGNGVAGGSGGGARGGTGGAGNQPGSASGGFGNKGGDGGGGAPAGSAAGGGGGAGGAGQDRAGTAGEAGGNGGIGLLSDITGTPTYYAGGGGGGAAQNNGPVGTGGNGGGGNGGNNTTAPLAGTANRGGGGGGGNNAQVGAAGGSGVVIVRYSLGSRV
-3772 DIRFADGADATFTG
+3772 TIAGG
-3786 STLQIR
+3786 STLQML
-3792 GISMST
+3792 GAANAT
-3798 TTVAAQ
+3798 TTIANQ
-3804 EGLYSLALSNATLDA
+3804 G
-3819 EYYHMRHL
+3819 
-3827 TLAGLELLS
+3827 S
-3836 GTTVSSFQHGH
+3836 GTYLFTVSSS
-3847 FVLDTL
+3847 TL
-3853 GGSAITVDQ
+3853 NAQYYQVRNTNAAGLSLSGSTTITSLANGDFELGTNGGSLITVA
-3862 SVIDANPALQIS
+3862 STTINHNPALQIQH
-3874 DVRFDTSVGG
+3874 VRFATS
-3884 SGDTTT
+3884 S
-3890 GNGDDTFLFFD
+3890 
-3901 DFNDS
+3901 
-3906 SINTGKWTRDIE
+3906 
-3918 LGALTET
+3918 
-3925 GGYLRAGGGITSGN
+3925 GITSG
-3939 YGHVS
+3939 
-3944 LGSEVAYDDFLN
+3944 
-3956 NSVVWRARNSV
+3956 
-3967 DGIGELVFRGDF
+3967 I
-3979 GTNGGYKTRFDA
+3979 
-3991 RTGTNGQAVLTA
+3991 
-4003 PYSGWNFAPG
+4003 
-4013 ANCGS
+4013 
-4018 DSDEPVANQWYNYEV
+4018 
-4033 TALSTNF
+4033 
-4040 ILYRDGVSKR
+4040 
-4050 NCTDAS
+4050 
-4056 YALPGEIALQNH
+4056 
-4068 YGSYTDYDWV
+4068 
-4078 AVRPLVNPE
+4078 
-4087 PASTSW
+4087 
-4093 GAEEEVSPGLYREPH
+4093 
-4108 VITGSVAGAQND
+4108 
-4120 YVLPIVVNFATGT
+4120 
-4133 DSGATMYCNGICN
+4133 
-4146 ADFSDVRFTTAEG
+4146 
-4159 AALDYWREDSYVAST
+4159 
-4174 SARFW
+4174 
-4179 VKFDDIPASPA
+4179 
-4190 TTTMYAYY
+4190 
-4198 GDLGARNVTQI
+4198 NVTQS
-4209 GGTPGSYWWFRGSAG
+4209 GTTPASYWWFRNASGNLA
-4224 DIDGEAFDND
+4224 GEAFDDD

-4251 VAGTV
+4251 VSGTV
-4256 YSDDGVTTMGAPV
+4256 YSDDGVTAMGAPV
-4269 CDGSTQS
+4269 CNGSTQN
-4276 VRIVVNGGS
+4276 VRIVVNGGT

-4309 ILTAYLDTNGG
+4309 VLTAYLDTNGG
-4320 ARGVTVTKTP
+4320 ARGVTITQTP
-4330 TGNLTNFNIYQ
+4330 TGNLSNFNIYQ
-4341 NRVITRHEDVTP
+4341 DRVITRHEDITP
-4353 MTILDMA
+4353 LTILDMA
-4360 VFDADNDADVPF
+4360 VFDNDNDSDIPY

-4378 LSVFANAELHIAS
+4378 LSVSPYTELHIAS

-4403 HGNASSSVTDGSLH
+4403 LGNASTTDADGSLH
-4417 IDDNAHLLGAATST
+4417 IDNNAHLLGSGTST

-4443 ASFTAASTTVIMN
+4443 GSFTYASTTVIMN

-4466 PGGQEITFNALRFTG
+4466 PGGQQITFNALRFTG
-4481 AGGGWNINGDIRAYN
+4481 VGGGWNINGDIRAFN
-4496 GISIENGTVSGT
+4496 GISVENGTVSGT
-4508 ANITVLGGSLSGNGT
+4508 ANISVLGGSLSGNGIV
-4523 LSMGGGTT
+4523 SMGGGTT
-4531 TIVTTNTLGGTA
+4531 TIATTNTLGGTA
-4543 PWTLNNLV
+4543 PWTFHNLI
-4551 LGNGS
+4551 LGNG
-4556 IVGTTTSATNATTT
+4556 VVGGTTTIATNATTT
-4570 ILSRLTIRT
+4570 ILSRLTIGT
-4579 GHAFAPGGGRIDLRG
+4579 AHTLSAGGAHIDLRG
-4594 SGTVF
+4594 TGTVF
-4599 VESGVFVEGTST
+4599 VESGVFAEGTST

-4624 TTYYGLEVMALGN
+4624 TTYYDLELMALGN
-4637 APTFTGTGLGIVV
+4637 APTFTASGLGIAI
-4650 LNDLAVGGATTTTFT
+4650 LNDLTVGGATTTTFT
-4665 LDTSDPALDVN
+4665 LDTSDPVLDVN
-4676 GAVRINTTG
+4676 GVVRINTTG

-4693 AFTVGGGWDNDGVFT
+4693 ALTVAGGWDNEGTFT
-4708 ASGGTVTFDG
+4708 GSGGTVTFDG
-4718 GSATLIAAGNSS
+4718 TGASLIAAGNSP
-4730 FANAV
+4730 FANVSIA
-4735 IGGAGSFTFTE
+4735 GAGSFTFTE
-4746 HATTTGALTLSSAG
+4746 HATATGAFTLSTAG

-4771 VGGTFLNNIG
+4771 VGGTFLNNVG
-4781 GAATT
+4781 GGATT

-4801 INASTTSDSYN
+4801 INASTTSDVYD
-4812 TLRVLSGTQIRMWN
+4812 TLRIRNGTQIRMWN
-4826 SDATAY
+4826 SSASTYDLTATS
-4832 DIAATGS
+4832 S
-4839 LYSQDHGNNNGEL
+4839 LYSQDHGNNDGEL

-4876 SISGSP
+4876 SIAGSP

-4889 ANTATVTIA
+4889 ANNATVTIT
-4898 GGGLSVIGGTGA
+4898 GGGLSVIGSTGA
-4910 TTTITNQ
+4910 TTTIANQ
-4917 GSGTYALTVG
+4917 GSGTYALLVG

-4941 TNALGLTFAGTP
+4941 TDTAGLTFGGTP
-4953 TVSSLAF
+4953 TVNSLAF
-4960 GDFEVAQN
+4960 ADFEVAQN
-4968 GASGMTV
+4968 GASAMTV

-4997 GVTSAYNVTA
+4997 GVTSAYNITA

-5016 FTNHVGTIAGESFD
+5016 FTNHAGAIAGESFD

-5065 VCDSTTPNVHVRV
+5065 ICDGTTPNVHLRI
-5078 AGLTSYTTSCHVSTG
+5078 AGLTSYTTSCNASTG

-5103 PADSIIVFIEGETE
+5103 PADSIVVFIDGETE

-5131 NMNLYENRVIVRHE
+5131 NMDLYENRVIVRHE
-5145 NSSPISITDMDAWDS
+5145 NSSPISIADMDTWDS
-5160 GDNADIPFTATLGAP
+5160 GDDADIPFTAAIGSP

-5181 ANRKLIIWTN
+5181 ANRKLVIWSN

-5196 TGNVTVAGGG
+5196 AGNVTVSGGG
-5206 GGAAYDGTVELYAGA
+5206 GGAAYDGTLELYAGA
-5221 TFDASGSES
+5221 SFDAAGSES

-5236 LLMGAGASFDDESS
+5236 LLTGAGATFDDETS

-5259 GRTIDSNDQS
+5259 ARTIDSNDQG
-5269 FYNAVFNGSG
+5269 FYNMVFNGSG
-5279 SWTVTNSVLSIG
+5279 SWTVTNSVLSVG
-5291 NDLTITQGIVTL
+5291 NDFTITQGTVTL
-5303 PSGTTTI
+5303 PGGTTTI

-5331 SGTAETIRPRTSSFG
+5331 SSTAETIRPRTSSFG
-5346 TLIVSGNGNFT
+5346 TLLVSGNGSFT
-5357 LSGGFATTTS
+5357 LGGGFATTTG

-5385 GGNFINNDVFTHANG
+5385 GGNFINNDVFAHANG
-5400 TLRLTSNSAAVV
+5400 TLRLTSNVAAVV
-5412 TASSSDLRNITFAG
+5412 TASSSDLRNVTFAG
-5426 DGPYTFTDTNLAILG
+5426 DGPYTFTDTNLALLG

-5453 IGTLSIGGSLLNVG
+5453 TGTLSIGGSFLNVG

-5494 FFNVTFGSASGGW
+5494 FHTVTFGSASGGW

-5552 TGSTLSIH
+5552 TGSTLSVA
-5560 SGTGYTIN
+5560 SGVGYTVN
-5568 TKTAG
+5568 TKASG
-5573 GDAYNILVIGSS
+5573 GDAYNNLVIGSS
-5585 TALRAWDSSGT
+5585 TALRAWDSSGAVT
-5596 VSMADSL
+5596 IGDGD

-5615 GTLNIYGDYAR
+5615 GALNIYGDYAR
-5626 TAGTDYW
+5626 TTGTDYW

-5656 QGATTTFA
+5656 NGATTTFA
-5664 GNASLQIVGANGFE
+5664 ENASLQIVGANGFE

-5692 VLGGTFNALQYMF
+5692 ILGGAFNALQYTF

-5710 VGLAL
+5710 AGLAL

-5735 GTLISLASTTLNY
+5735 GALISLASTTLNY

-5774 TTLNAWTFIGHSGNL
+5774 ATLNAWTFIGHSGNL
-5789 DGEQYDFDGGDAC
+5789 AGESYDFDGGDDC

-5820 RFRADDGGAGVPNS
+5820 RFRADDGGAEVPNS
-5834 EWLDLDWVKR
+5834 EWFDLDWTKR

-5849 TNNDAVSYTNAAV
+5849 TNDDAVSYTDAAV
-5862 AFTVPYDS
+5862 AFTVAYDS

-5875 FDDLRFTLADGTTP
+5875 FDDLRFTLTDGITP
-5889 VQHFIETYS
+5889 LEHFIETHS
-5898 AGVEAHVWV
+5898 AGVEAYVWV

-5918 SVFMYYGDGAVGDSS
+5918 SVFMYYGNGAAADSS
-5933 ATSTFTYLDTFEDGN
+5933 ATSTFSYLDTFEDGN
-5948 ISEYS
+5948 ISEYG

-5965 NYERNRGLDAA
+5965 NYERDRGLDAA
-5976 GNESQKTTDGIY
+5976 GNETQKTTDGIY

-5993 VAQGQTIRYLQYVD
+5993 VAQGETIRYLQYID
-6007 TALGSGDETCTL
+6007 TAAGSGDETCTL

-6053 DTSGTILASTTLTYS
+6053 DTSGTILASTTMTYS
-6068 TGWYEVEIDWG
+6068 TGWYEVEIDWD
-6079 TDDSIGVTVSK
+6079 TDDSIGVTVSQN
-6090 DDVVVASTTV
+6090 DVVVASTTA

-6121 DIYSSRPLLATE
+6121 DIYSSRPILETE
-6133 PSFVF
+6133 PAFTF
-6138 GAEQVPGGASWLSA
+6138 GAEQVPGGASWLAA
-6152 LNTAYNGSDIGQT
+6152 LNTAYNGGDIGET
-6165 MRVRFLVENTGLSII
+6165 LRVRFLVENTGLSIT
-6180 DQNYELE
+6180 DQNYEIE
-6187 YAAKGAAPSCEA
+6187 YAAKGASPSCEA
-6199 VASGAYVPVPPQAS
+6199 VSASAYVPVPPQAS

-6220 MTTSSQFT
+6220 MTSSSQFT
-6228 NFASTVDLLG
+6228 NLASTVDLLG
-6238 GDGAFSAGQLIED
+6238 GEGVFSLGQLIED

-6258 IDVAMGA
+6258 IDVATGA
-6265 FTELEYAITPTVNVA
+6265 FTELEYAITPTVYVT
-6280 DPSYCLRVSDEGN
+6280 DPSYCLRVSDEGS

-6317 NGGNDII
+6317 NGGSDIV

-6377 QCTYSNCAGASC
+6377 QCSYSDCAGASC
-6389 TISCSVNMYYHAD
+6389 TISCSVDMYYHAD
-6402 PTDIGAYAGETW
+6402 PTDIGTYAGETW
-6414 RALLSISDVGGS
+6414 RALLSISDIGGS

-6441 ALSVANAIDYG
+6441 ALAVEDEIDYG

-6457 SNTGSYNATTTIQNI
+6457 SDTGSYNATTTIQNI

-6487 DGGSSLIPVASQR
+6487 DGGSSAIPVSGQR
-6500 FATSTFTYSSCVVCG
+6500 FATSTFTYSSCVICG
-6515 TLAETGTNFMLDL
+6515 TLAQTGTDFSLDL
-6528 AKPASTTPPVTDDLF
+6528 SKPASTTPPVTDDLF
-6543 WGLAI
+6543 WGLAV
-6548 PFGVAGTPHHG
+6548 PFGVAGNPHYG
-6559 TNIFYAIGDI
+6559 TNIFYAIGDL